1 MNEKE
6 VIEQLESL
14 IEAWQLDEADLN
26 QTDINA
32 IKKMLDKNKQLKEK
46 LESSE
51 KARKEAIEYLYE
63 HSQYV
68 DEYGIHYIKE
78 NEYCVDYL
86 LDILDID
93 KGE

>member
-32 IKKMLDKNKQLKEK
+32 IKKMFDKNKQLKEQ

-51 KARKEAIEYLYE
+51 KARKEAIKYLYA
-63 HSQYV
+63 HSQYN
-68 DEYGIHYIKE
+68 DRDGIHYIKE

>member
-32 IKKMLDKNKQLKEK
+32 IKKMLDKNKQLKEQ

-51 KARKEAIEYLYE
+51 RARKEAIEFINDKSDKGYNFGWILQNEEIYKLLEILY
-63 HSQYV
+63 V
-68 DEYGIHYIKE
+68 
-78 NEYCVDYL
+78 
-86 LDILDID
+86 D